1 MEPGGPSLGG
11 GAFFPRST
19 RAAYPWE
26 ALCLVAQALVQYE
39 RRTTPPFVEDIV
51 DILSFRGAWKPL
63 MIAVQERDPVRVIFT
78 SLGASVTWCC
88 TILQVC
94 FPFVYVSCSMFPVH
108 VSAPC
113 FRS

>member
-1 MEPGGPSLGG
+1 MTDL
-11 GAFFPRST
+11 AFFLASM
-19 RAAYPWE
+19 
-26 ALCLVAQALVQYE
+26 VAQALVQYE

-94 FPFVYVSCSMFPVH
+94 FPFVYVGCFAWFMAFY
-108 VSAPC
+108 SAP
-113 FRS
+113 S